1 VQDEAKPA
9 GRKLRTAQVR
19 KRYDNICQRTVD
31 RWVANGT
38 LPTPEIIN
46 GRRYFD
52 EEKLARKE
60 RERMTEGAR

>member
-1 VQDEAKPA
+1 VQDETKSA

-19 KRYDNICQRTVD
+19 KRYGDICQRTVD

-38 LPTPEIIN
+38 LPPPEIIN

-52 EEKLARKE
+52 EEKLNRKE
-60 RERMTEGAR
+60 RERMTAAA